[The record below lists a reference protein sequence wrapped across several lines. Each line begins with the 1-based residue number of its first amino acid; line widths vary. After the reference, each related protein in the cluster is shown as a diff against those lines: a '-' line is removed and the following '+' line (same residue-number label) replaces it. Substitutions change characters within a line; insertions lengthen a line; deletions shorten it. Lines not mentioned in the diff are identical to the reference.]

1 MTQPAGAQPQQTSYA
16 DALAMATAL
25 YLAAQAAQS
34 SQSEED
40 GFSSLAAV
48 IRAAAAAMSRAQ
60 TSATE
65 RITRRWRTTN
75 PYDDREVA
83 NFAVDAGRVMTSTQH
98 AVARVTAAN
107 QIAAFQAA
115 GTRLVIAPSIPDD
128 VRTLARPTPEAVEAP
143 QRRTRVRVT
152 YDDGSE
158 RTVAREDATNARVFE
173 RVAETYRYSRSRGRT
188 HAQATQAAENRVATI
203 VDGNLQAVRARVE
216 YQSMT
221 QTQTVDLDREIIG
234 YRRVIHPEMSMGGV
248 CGMCVVAA
256 DRIYSIETLKAIHH
270 LCKCTV
276 LPVFEDYDPGRFLN
290 RQDLDALYAAAGGN
304 TNRRLKRTRYKVVD
318 HAELGP
324 MLVPAKGSPVPYFPV
339 PADPAA

>member
-1 MTQPAGAQPQQTSYA
+1 VTQPAQQTSYA
-16 DALAMATAL
+16 EAYATAAAL
-25 YLAAQAAQS
+25 YVAAQAAQAPD
-34 SQSEED
+34 SEED
-40 GFSSLAAV
+40 GFASLAAT
-48 IRAAAAAMSRAQ
+48 IRAATAAIGRAQ
-60 TSATE
+60 ASAAE
-65 RITRRWRTTN
+65 RITQRWRSTS

-83 NFAVDAGRVMTSTQH
+83 NFAVDAGRVMTSTQQV
-98 AVARVTAAN
+98 VARVTAAS
-107 QIAAFQAA
+107 QTAAFQAA
-115 GTRLVIAPSIPDD
+115 GARIVVAQRVPDD
-128 VRTLARPTPEAVEAP
+128 VRTLAAPTPDAVEEP
-143 QRRTRVRVT
+143 RRRTRVRVT

-158 RTVAREDATNARVFE
+158 RTVAREEATNTRVFE

-188 HAQATQAAENRVATI
+188 HEQATQAAENRVATI

-216 YQSMT
+216 YQAMT
-221 QTQTVDLDREIIG
+221 QTQTVDLDRTVVG
-234 YRRVIHPEMSMGGV
+234 YRRIIHPEMSMGGV

-256 DRIYSIETLKAIHH
+256 DRMYTIETLKAIHH

-304 TNRRLKRTRYKVVD
+304 TNRRLKRTRYKVVE

-324 MLVPAKGSPVPYFPV
+324 MLVPEKGSPVPYFPV